1 MVASS
6 SYVPSGC
13 AYQQGESAVDELLI
27 YYGSVS
33 RRVVKIIIL
42 QLHGFSQS
50 VVNKGQNQD
59 WVQDKE
65 IVMSQTHLPISRAA
79 ISSVVG
85 LPC

>member
-6 SYVPSGC
+6 SYVPSGH
-13 AYQQGESAVDELLI
+13 AYQQGESAADELFI
-27 YYGSVS
+27 YCVS

-50 VVNKGQNQD
+50 VVSNGQNQD

-65 IVMSQTHLPISRAA
+65 IVMAQTHLPISGAA